1 MRAVNQSPIS
11 NTQKRT
17 KKRWFMLMLLFILTA
32 INYLDRTNMA
42 VAAPSMSAELGFSAA
57 TMGLLFSA
65 FAWAYGFMQIPGGL
79 FLERFGSHVA
89 YTISLF
95 LWSLFT
101 VTMGFGRSFTSLFG
115 IRLAIG
121 AAEAPAFPTN
131 SRVVASWFPNQERA
145 MATAVYTAGEFIG
158 LAFLTPVLFWILNTY
173 TWHYIFYVTGIIGII
188 ASIFWFLL
196 YREPNECTD
205 VNEAELTYIREG
217 GGLAD
222 AAPKTS
228 KITWAQLIDLFKHR
242 QLLGVYL
249 GQFANTSTMYFF
261 LTWFPTYLVVAK
273 QMPMLKAG
281 FYAVIP
287 YMGALCGVLLG
298 GFWSD
303 SMLKH
308 GASLSKARKT
318 PIICGLICSMTIM
331 AANYADSL
339 DAVIA
344 IMAVAFFG
352 QGMAAIVWSTVGD
365 IAPADSV
372 GVAGGVFNF
381 IGNMAGVITPIVIG
395 IIVQST
401 GSFVGAMIFISCVAA
416 VGVFSF
422 IFIVGDI
429 HRIKSIATIS
439 EKEQY

>member
-1 MRAVNQSPIS
+1 MAP
-11 NTQKRT
+11 KRT
-17 KKRWFMLMLLFILTA
+17 KKRWFMLFLLFLLTA

-42 VAAPSMSAELGFSAA
+42 VAAPSMSADLGFNAA

-65 FAWAYGFMQIPGGL
+65 FGWAYGLMQIPGGL

-89 YTISLF
+89 YTVSLF

-101 VTMGFGRSFTSLFG
+101 VTMGFGRSFAALFG

-158 LAFLTPVLFWILNTY
+158 LAFLTPVLFWILNNY
-173 TWHYIFYVTGIIGII
+173 TWHFIFYVTGVIGII
-188 ASIFWFLL
+188 ASLFWYLL
-196 YREPNECTD
+196 YREPNECKD
-205 VNEAELTYIREG
+205 VNEAELAYIREG

-222 AAPKTS
+222 RAPKTS
-228 KITWAQLIDLFKHR
+228 KITWAQLADLFKHR

-287 YMGALCGVLLG
+287 YIGALCGVLLG
-298 GFWSD
+298 GYWSD
-303 SMLKH
+303 TMLKR

-318 PIICGLICSMTIM
+318 PIICGLVCSMTIM
-331 AANYADSL
+331 AANYVDSFE
-339 DAVIA
+339 AVIA
-344 IMAVAFFG
+344 IMAIAFFG

-381 IGNMAGVITPIVIG
+381 IGNMAGIITPIVIG
-395 IIVQST
+395 LIVQTT
-401 GSFVGAMIFISCVAA
+401 GSFVGAMLFIGCVAA
-416 VGVFSF
+416 LGVFSF
-422 IFIVGDI
+422 VFIVGDI
-429 HRIKSIATIS
+429 HRIKSV
-439 EKEQY
+439 